1 LTARGLKK
9 LSRVRRV
16 NNITITI
23 NPIIWQWGNLQ
34 LTWHAVAMLL
44 AIIVAVVVA
53 AKSAH
58 KQGISASEIYY
69 LAPWVMLLGFIGARL
84 FHVFDHWGYYMSNP
98 LQILAV
104 QEGGLAIWGAVI
116 GGAIAVIAYTRL
128 KRLSLSLLFDT
139 LTPALLVGQIIGR
152 VGCTINGDAW
162 GGPTNLP
169 WGFTYLNPNDS
180 IPTNLIGVPTHP
192 YPVYEMIW
200 NGLCLILLLKL
211 RPHFKTGGL
220 MFFSYLALYSL
231 GRFVLTFVRQETIVF
246 WGLQEAQV
254 VAVIGLIASM
264 LGFIYLLIKEV
275 KRGQLTTI

>member
-16 NNITITI
+16 KNILTITI

-53 AKSAH
+53 AKSAR

-98 LQILAV
+98 LQILAI

-116 GGAIAVIAYTRL
+116 GGAIAVIAFTRL
-128 KRLSLSLLFDT
+128 RHLSLSLLFDT

-169 WGFTYLNPNDS
+169 WGFTYLNINDS
-180 IPTNLIGVPTHP
+180 IPTNLMGVPTHP

-200 NGLCLILLLKL
+200 NGLCLLLLLKL
-211 RPHFKTGGL
+211 RPYFKTGGL
-220 MFFSYLALYSL
+220 MFFSYLAVYSL

-246 WGLQEAQV
+246 WGLQEAQA
-254 VAVIGLIASM
+254 VAL
-264 LGFIYLLIKEV
+264 LGFIAAIIGFAYLKIKERDSV
-275 KRGQLTTI
+275 YSN